1 MSTKGKIKEYKEYQK
16 KMNAYGL
23 MLGTASVDKETIAP
37 KKGNKYRNEMF
48 NIIYGELFSLETNP
62 DYIALVEE
70 LSKEDLGEELNRDL
84 YLAKKG
90 LEEVTK
96 FSKEEAMEFNLAVSE
111 SSDAW
116 LEAKTKND
124 YSLFDKH
131 IQKLIE
137 LSKKRAIKR
146 NPNVA
151 SYNLMLDD
159 YEEGM
164 TIEKYDEFFGLIKKE
179 LIPLIKKIDAKKD
192 YIDDSFLYKYY
203 PKAKQEEFN
212 KELLKYINFDS
223 SWGYLSETEHPF
235 TFGLS
240 KNDIRITTNY
250 DEHNVASNI
259 FSVIH
264 EAGHGHY
271 EHNVDEKYEGTNIKN
286 ISSGM
291 HESQSRFLENYI
303 GRKKSFWVNL
313 YPKLQELFPEN
324 LKDVSIDDFVKA
336 INLSRCSLIRTD
348 ADELTYPVHILIRY
362 EIEKGIFD
370 GSVDVSKLDQIWNQK
385 YKEYLG
391 LDVPSVKDGILQDM
405 HWGSA
410 YFGYF
415 PTYALGS
422 AIGAQLL
429 NSMEKKLDVDG
440 LLENNKFKD
449 IMKYLKENVQHDG
462 ALHNYDYVLKR
473 ATGEEFNPSY
483 YINYLKKKYSTIY
496 GIESTF

>member
-1 MSTKGKIKEYKEYQK
+1 
-16 KMNAYGL
+16 
-23 MLGTASVDKETIAP
+23 
-37 KKGNKYRNEMF
+37 
-48 NIIYGELFSLETNP
+48 
-62 DYIALVEE
+62 
-70 LSKEDLGEELNRDL
+70 
-84 YLAKKG
+84 
-90 LEEVTK
+90 
-96 FSKEEAMEFNLAVSE
+96 
-111 SSDAW
+111 
-116 LEAKTKND
+116 
-124 YSLFDKH
+124 
-131 IQKLIE
+131 
-137 LSKKRAIKR
+137 
-146 NPNVA
+146 
-151 SYNLMLDD
+151 
-159 YEEGM
+159 
-164 TIEKYDEFFGLIKKE
+164 
-179 LIPLIKKIDAKKD
+179 
-192 YIDDSFLYKYY
+192 
-203 PKAKQEEFN
+203 
-212 KELLKYINFDS
+212 
-223 SWGYLSETEHPF
+223 
-235 TFGLS
+235 
-240 KNDIRITTNY
+240 
-250 DEHNVASNI
+250 
-259 FSVIH
+259 
-264 EAGHGHY
+264 
-271 EHNVDEKYEGTNIKN
+271 
-286 ISSGM
+286 M
-291 HESQSRFLENYI
+291 HESQSRFLENHI

-336 INLSRCSLIRTD
+336 INLSRSSLIRTD

-370 GSVDVSKLDQIWNQK
+370 GTVDVSKLDQIWNQK

-462 ALHNYDYVLKR
+462 ALHNYDYVLIR

>member
-1 MSTKGKIKEYKEYQK
+1 MIEEKIKKYKEFQK
-16 KMNAYGL
+16 KMHAYGL
-23 MLGTASVDKETIAP
+23 MLATCSTDKETIAP
-37 KKGNKYRNEMF
+37 KDGNKYRNEMM
-48 NIIYGELFSLETNP
+48 NIIYGETFLLETNP
-62 DYIALVEE
+62 EYISLVED

-84 YLAKKG
+84 YLAKKA

-96 FSKEEAMEFNLAVSE
+96 FSKQEAMEFNLAVSE
-111 SSDAW
+111 SADAW
-116 LEAKTKND
+116 LEAKTNND
-124 YSLFDKH
+124 YSVFSSHLA
-131 IQKLIE
+131 KLIE
-137 LSKKRAIKR
+137 LSKQRAHKR
-146 NPNVA
+146 NSEAVA
-151 SYNLMLDD
+151 YNLFLDD

-164 TIEKYDEFFGLIKKE
+164 NIEKYDEFFNLVKEE
-179 LIPLIKKIDAKKD
+179 LIPLIKEIDKKRD

-203 PKAKQEEFN
+203 PKEKQMQFN

-223 SWGYLSETEHPF
+223 SWGYLLETEHPF
-235 TFGLS
+235 TCGLS

-250 DEHNVASNI
+250 DEYNVASNI

-264 EAGHGHY
+264 EAGHGHF
-271 EHNVDEKYEGTNIKN
+271 EHNVDEKYDCTNIRN

-313 YPKLQELFPEN
+313 YPKLQEIFPEN
-324 LKDVSIDDFVKA
+324 LKDVSIDQFVKA
-336 INLSRCSLIRTD
+336 INLSKCSLIRTD

-362 EIEKGIFD
+362 ELEKGIFD
-370 GSVDVSKLDQIWNQK
+370 GSVDVSKLDEIWNRK
-385 YKEYLG
+385 YKEYLNV
-391 LDVPSVKDGILQDM
+391 DVKNVRDGILQDM

-429 NSMEKKLDVDG
+429 NAMEKQMDVDK
-440 LLENNKFKD
+440 LLENNQFD
-449 IMKYLKENVQHDG
+449 VIMKYLKENVQHDG

-473 ATGEEFNPSY
+473 VSNESFNPRY
-483 YINYLKKKYSTIY
+483 YIDYLKNKYSKIY
-496 GIESTF
+496 GLESTF